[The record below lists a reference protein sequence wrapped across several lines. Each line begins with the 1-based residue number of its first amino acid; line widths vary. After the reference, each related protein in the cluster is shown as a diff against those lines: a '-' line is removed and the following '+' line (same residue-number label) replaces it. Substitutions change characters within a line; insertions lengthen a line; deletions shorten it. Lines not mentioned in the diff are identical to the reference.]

1 MECRDN
7 IYYLGLKKYSEIK
20 KYSLVFTFFLFT
32 MLLDHY
38 IYHSLYEKKIIVNN
52 FNENLK
58 ELENLIPFLVK
69 ANLFYPIW
77 EEFFFRGIILKGFL
91 QNKIPTFKALFFSS
105 FLFGIFHGDPGQFL
119 GGFIIGNAI
128 GVVYLITYS
137 ILNCILLHAFNNFI
151 VSLYFS
157 LQRKGK
163 VLVKI
168 LECII
173 NNHYIFFISILFMR
187 VFYNYLFW
195 EGKILW
201 MGFFRNVKRKDKA
214 PLLISKI
221 TL

>member
-1 MECRDN
+1 VLLEKLDVLR
-7 IYYLGLKKYSEIK
+7 
-20 KYSLVFTFFLFT
+20 YSLVLTFFT

-52 FNENLK
+52 LQKKSKNLMDH
-58 ELENLIPFLVK
+58 LIPFLVK
-69 ANLFYPIW
+69 ANLFSPLC
-77 EEFFFRGIILKGFL
+77 EEFFFRGIIFKVFL

-151 VSLYFS
+151 VSLYFY
-157 LQRKGK
+157 LQRK
-163 VLVKI
+163 VFVKI

-173 NNHYIFFISILFMR
+173 NNHYIFLISILFMR
-187 VFYNYLFW
+187 VFYSLTVQSPKKERQSSFVNFKNNSLKKMKSFSF
-195 EGKILW
+195 I
-201 MGFFRNVKRKDKA
+201 D
-214 PLLISKI
+214 
-221 TL
+221 